1 MNLSTNILSK
11 FLGTTL
17 ATVIFQSAAFAD
29 PFIIPG
35 FLGIESS
42 YVETPESDS
51 DFANLYFTLTN
62 LHHEP
67 ILILNASGDLF
78 DNSTLKGSNNE
89 DLEYIE
95 VPPRERI
102 VMQSGS
108 THIQLNKVADT
119 ISIGDTIELALLIR
133 RGREAMEYVE
143 EYFDNSLRE
152 TYGGGIPNEKEYVMH
167 ITVTN

>member
-1 MNLSTNILSK
+1 
-11 FLGTTL
+11 
-17 ATVIFQSAAFAD
+17 
-29 PFIIPG
+29 
-35 FLGIESS
+35 
-42 YVETPESDS
+42 
-51 DFANLYFTLTN
+51 
-62 LHHEP
+62 
-67 ILILNASGDLF
+67 
-78 DNSTLKGSNNE
+78 
-89 DLEYIE
+89 
-95 VPPRERI
+95 
-102 VMQSGS
+102 MQSGS